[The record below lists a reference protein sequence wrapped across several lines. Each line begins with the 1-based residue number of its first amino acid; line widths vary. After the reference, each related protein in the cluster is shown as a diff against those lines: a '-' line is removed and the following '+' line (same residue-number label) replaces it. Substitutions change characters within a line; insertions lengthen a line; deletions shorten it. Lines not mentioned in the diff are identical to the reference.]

1 MYDCVDTAFLRDSP
15 CDIKLRLP
23 NVHKVGEAAVA
34 GARPLSQN
42 AYKVPLTRNLVRR
55 TIGELAAQA

>member
-1 MYDCVDTAFLRDSP
+1 M
-15 CDIKLRLP
+15 
-23 NVHKVGEAAVA
+23 A

-55 TIGELAAQA
+55 TIKRTGRAGLAGSQ